1 MTIDKSKLK
10 KKLSEEQFHITQRK
24 GTEMPFTGEYLN
36 EHRKGTYNCVCCDA
50 ELFSSDHKFDS
61 GTGWP
66 SFFLTLADDRVKT
79 AEDEKHKRP
88 DGTYA
93 GLEVL
98 CSQCDSHLGHVF
110 QDGPKPTGLRYC
122 INSASLKFGSAELK

>member
-1 MTIDKSKLK
+1 MTVNKSKLK
-10 KKLSEEQFHITQRK
+10 KKLTKEQFHVTQRK

-36 EHRKGTYNCVCCDA
+36 EHRIGVYNCVCCDA

-66 SFFLTLADDRVKT
+66 SFFLTVTNDCVIA

-122 INSASLKFGSAELK
+122 INSVSLKFVVTELK